1 MRSRQNG
8 PVRDTIRLGRIAGIP
23 IGINWSILA
32 VALYLVL
39 SLTYGALPI
48 WWPSADLQAR
58 LITSGSITF
67 LFFAS
72 ILGHEL
78 GHAAAARRHDVEVDG
93 ITLWVLGG
101 IAKLRRQAPT
111 PKAEF
116 DIAFA
121 GPAVSLGLGVFFAI
135 AALGIDRWSTW
146 GLAASAASWLAI
158 TNAFLGVSNLI
169 PIAPLDGGRVLT
181 ALLWRSSNDAERA
194 RLTSARAGLVV
205 GAAVAVVSAAVFAF
219 SDILSWWLF
228 ILTALTGLFIAHA
241 AWREIIG
248 AVIRS
253 RLSGA
258 SLGAV
263 MTARPASVPS
273 DLTVEGFLQST
284 AAGPAIGRPVVHWG
298 ADPIGY
304 VSPLAGQ
311 ALPIPDRSW
320 TTISSV
326 MIPVD
331 QVSRAWSTESIAD
344 FMQRSTD
351 GALNAA
357 AVIVVHD
364 PSNGHPIGTIT
375 PPQLDPLFVP
385 PNPWGISAAP
395 PPPPTK
401 VPTPL

>member
-1 MRSRQNG
+1 M
-8 PVRDTIRLGRIAGIP
+8 RDTIRLGRIAGIP

-32 VALYLVL
+32 VAAYLVI
-39 SLTYGALPI
+39 SLTFGALPR

-58 LITSGSITF
+58 LITGGSITF

-111 PKAEF
+111 PRAEF

-121 GPAVSLGLGVFFAI
+121 GPAVSLALGAAFAG

-146 GLAASAASWLAI
+146 SLAASAASWLAI

-181 ALLWRSSNDAERA
+181 ALLWRRSNDAEHA
-194 RLTSARAGLVV
+194 RLTSARAGLVA
-205 GAAVAVVSAAVFAF
+205 GTAVVVLTAGVFVFTDA
-219 SDILSWWLF
+219 LSWWVF
-228 ILTALTGLFIAHA
+228 VLTALTGLFVAHA
-241 AWREIIG
+241 AWREVIG
-248 AVIRS
+248 AVIRA
-253 RLSGA
+253 RLDDVT
-258 SLGAV
+258 LGAV
-263 MTARPASVPS
+263 MTSRPGSIPS
-273 DLTVEGFLQST
+273 DQTIDGYLRST
-284 AAGPAIGRPVVHWG
+284 ASGPAVGRPVVHWG

-304 VSPLAGQ
+304 ISPLAVQ
-311 ALPIPDRSW
+311 SMPIPERSW
-320 TTISSV
+320 TTV
-326 MIPVD
+326 TEAMIPVD
-331 QVSRAWSTESIAD
+331 EVVRAWSTESVSNFLD
-344 FMQRSTD
+344 RSSEEVLD
-351 GALNAA
+351 AS

-364 PSNGHPIGTIT
+364 PTNGLPIGTIT
-375 PPQLDPLFVP
+375 PPQIDPLFAT

-395 PPPPTK
+395 TPPPTK
-401 VPTPL
+401 IPAPL

>member
-1 MRSRQNG
+1 M
-8 PVRDTIRLGRIAGIP
+8 RDTIRLGRIAGIP

-32 VALYLVL
+32 VAVYLVI
-39 SLTYGALPI
+39 SLAFGALPI

-58 LITSGSITF
+58 LITAGSITF

-111 PKAEF
+111 PRAEF

-121 GPAVSLGLGVFFAI
+121 GPAVSLLLGAAFAG
-135 AALGIDRWSTW
+135 AALGIDRWTTW
-146 GLAASAASWLAI
+146 SLAASAASWLAI
-158 TNAFLGVSNLI
+158 TNGFLGVSNLI

-181 ALLWRSSNDAERA
+181 ALLWKTSDDAEHA
-194 RLTSARAGLVV
+194 RLISARAGLVV
-205 GAAVAVVSAAVFAF
+205 GLAVVVGATTAF
-219 SDILSWWLF
+219 VWFDRLSGWILL
-228 ILTALTGLFIAHA
+228 LTLATGLFIAHA

-258 SLGAV
+258 TLADV
-263 MTARPASVPS
+263 MTSRPASVPS
-273 DLTVEGFLQST
+273 DITVGAFIGST
-284 AAGPAIGRPVVHWG
+284 SSGPAVGRPVVHWS

-304 VSPLAGQ
+304 ISPLAGQ
-311 ALPIPDRSW
+311 TMAPPERSW
-320 TTISSV
+320 TPITSA

-331 QVSRAWSTESIAD
+331 QVPRAWTTETIAE
-344 FMQRSTD
+344 FMERAPD
-351 GALNAA
+351 GALDSA
-357 AVIVVHD
+357 AVIVIHD
-364 PSNGHPIGTIT
+364 PADGRPVGTIT
-375 PPQLDPLFVP
+375 PAQIDPLLTP
-385 PNPWGISAAP
+385 PNPWGVTTP
-395 PPPPTK
+395 PPPPPVK
-401 VPTPL
+401 IPTPL

>member
-1 MRSRQNG
+1 M
-8 PVRDTIRLGRIAGIP
+8 RDTIRLGRIAGIP

-32 VALYLVL
+32 VAVYLVV
-39 SLTYGALPI
+39 SLAYGALPI

-78 GHAAAARRHDVEVDG
+78 GHAAAARRHNVEVDG

-111 PKAEF
+111 PRAEF

-121 GPAVSLGLGVFFAI
+121 GPAVSLGLGVAFAG

-158 TNAFLGVSNLI
+158 TNAFLGISNLI

-194 RLTSARAGLVV
+194 RLTSARAGLVA
-205 GAAVAVVSAAVFAF
+205 GTAVVVVAATVFAL
-219 SDILSWWLF
+219 SDIFGWWVFVLSV
-228 ILTALTGLFIAHA
+228 LTGLFIAHA

-253 RLSGA
+253 RLSDA
-258 SLGAV
+258 TLRDV

-273 DLTVEGFLQST
+273 DLSVDGFLRST
-284 AAGPAIGRPVVHWG
+284 ISGPAIGRPVVHWG

-304 VSPLAGQ
+304 ISPLAGETM
-311 ALPIPDRSW
+311 PIPERSW
-320 TTISSV
+320 TTIASV

-331 QVSRAWSTESIAD
+331 QVIRAWSTETISE
-344 FMQRSTD
+344 FMDRSPAGTLE
-351 GALNAA
+351 ATT
-357 AVIVVHD
+357 VIVVHD
-364 PSNGHPIGTIT
+364 PTNGLPIGTLT
-375 PPQLDPLFVP
+375 PAQIDPLFAP
-385 PNPWGISAAP
+385 PNPWGVSASP
-395 PPPPTK
+395 PPPPAK
-401 VPTPL
+401 IPAPL